1 MPLKK
6 FSLLIGAAAITSVG
20 ALASLLY
27 IKTVTTQAYSLVE
40 SAKKVPDEAM
50 MATFVS
56 PNPKALADLRQF
68 GTPEAQSWI
77 NQGLT
82 TFKQQSLAGTTLNFD
97 RDLKPW
103 MGGVMVTLL
112 PSEGTEGSEEPN
124 LLMVIGIKNH
134 IKAWNFARKFNAQPE
149 IQRQES
155 QYKGFKIV
163 KYTEQGGKHYNIAVL
178 GSHLLVAA
186 HRKAVEQA
194 IDTVK
199 GEPSLADTDS
209 SSEMFL
215 TPEDVSNPIVTLYV
229 ADYPRLMQQIA
240 TPSENSSQFSLQ
252 VLSQLKPIESIVM
265 AIGVNHEGVRLVG
278 LTHLDPQT
286 AKSLGQP
293 ELEQLVQRFPAE
305 TLGFIHSQGINQFW
319 GQMLALTQDNTNLK
333 RVVNQIREGLEA
345 INLDA
350 DRDVFEWMDGEFALG
365 LIASDEGVLAPLGL
379 GGVLLLETSDRPQAQ
394 RMLNQL
400 DTIVAQSNPPVNVE
414 QRTLAGIDV
423 TEWRDPQQGT
433 LFGHGWLTPNWVF
446 IAFGES
452 VVEVMTTEPSAPL
465 PDNPRFQSLT
475 QSLPQANHSYVY
487 LDVEQL
493 LSWATGYLLA
503 SPATALQPNI
513 ITLLNSVQS
522 LGISATW
529 LNSETARVEMILAL
543 QDKRN

>member
-1 MPLKK
+1 MPFKK
-6 FSLLIGAAAITSVG
+6 FSLLIAAAAVTSVG

-40 SAKKVPDEAM
+40 SAKKVPEEAM

-56 PNPKALADLRQF
+56 PNPQALADLRRF
-68 GTPEAQSWI
+68 GTPEAQTWI

-103 MGGVMVTLL
+103 MGGVMVALL
-112 PSEGTEGSEEPN
+112 PSQNSEDPN

-134 IKAWNFARKFNAQPE
+134 IKAWNFARKFNTQAD

-155 QYKGFKIV
+155 QYKGLKIV
-163 KYTEQGGKHYNIAVL
+163 EYTEAGGKRYSVAVL
-178 GSHLLVAA
+178 GSHILVAA
-186 HRKAVEQA
+186 DRKAVEQA

-199 GEPSLADTDS
+199 GEPSLADEYGS
-209 SSEMFL
+209 NEMFL
-215 TPEDVSNPIVTLYV
+215 TSEDVPNPIVTLYV
-229 ADYPRLMQQIA
+229 ADYPSLMQQIA
-240 TPSENSSQFSLQ
+240 TTSKNSEEFSLQ
-252 VLSQLKPIESIVM
+252 ILSQLKPIESIVM
-265 AIGVNHEGVRLVG
+265 AMGVNDEGMRLVA

-286 AKSLGQP
+286 THSLGQP
-293 ELEQLVQRFPAE
+293 ELEQLVERFPAE
-305 TLGFIHSQGINQFW
+305 TLGFVHSQGINQFW
-319 GQMLALTQDNTNLK
+319 VQMLALAQDNANLEK
-333 RVVNQIREGLEA
+333 VVNQIRQGLGA

-394 RMLNQL
+394 KMLNQL
-400 DTIVAQSNPPVNVE
+400 DTIIANSNPPVNVE

-423 TEWRDPQQGT
+423 TEWKDPQQGT

-465 PDNPRFQSLT
+465 LDNPRFQNLT
-475 QSLPQANHSYVY
+475 QSLPQPNHSYVY

-503 SPATALQPNI
+503 SPATALQPNV

-522 LGISATW
+522 LGVSATW